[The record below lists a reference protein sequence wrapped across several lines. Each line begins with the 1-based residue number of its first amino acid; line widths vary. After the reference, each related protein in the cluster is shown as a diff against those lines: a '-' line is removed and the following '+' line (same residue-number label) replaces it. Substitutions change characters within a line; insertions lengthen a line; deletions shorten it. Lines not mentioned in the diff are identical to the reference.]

1 MRDLIIVIALAA
13 FASTMAV
20 AQTANFEA
28 RIPIEVASN

>member
-20 AQTANFEA
+20 AQTVQLRNP
-28 RIPIEVASN
+28 RPH